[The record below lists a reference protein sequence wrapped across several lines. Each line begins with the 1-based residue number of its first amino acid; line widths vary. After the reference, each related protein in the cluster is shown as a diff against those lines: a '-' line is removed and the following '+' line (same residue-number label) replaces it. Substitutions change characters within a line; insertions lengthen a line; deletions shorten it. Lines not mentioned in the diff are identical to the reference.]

1 MYIKMIRF
9 DVLGLL
15 EIKEILDQKNI
26 YLNIKLWPIK
36 FSVLSIGV
44 FGKLIACILFCD
56 FNSLKSLHVYIHT
69 FRWKNKWQKQ
79 NSIKEDLIDK
89 ENVSISSSDSFS

>member
-1 MYIKMIRF
+1 MTHLLSWLRNEGQKSIIVLYTCISKWY
-9 DVLGLL
+9 VLGLL

-69 FRWKNKWQKQ
+69 FRWKTNDKNK
-79 NSIKEDLIDK
+79 IR
-89 ENVSISSSDSFS
+89 

>member
-36 FSVLSIGV
+36 FTVLSIGV

-69 FRWKNKWQKQ
+69 FRWKTNDKNK
-79 NSIKEDLIDK
+79 IR
-89 ENVSISSSDSFS
+89 